1 MNKQTITPTVKET
14 EDGAI
19 TTHPAFGLVSVNRTH
34 TTGTR
39 LYASDLSHQEV
50 ITISFHESE
59 QIERDGYIRHRLGEG
74 RRKSPLLSVSLSPAQ
89 WAAMITSFGMGDGVP
104 CTLNSI
110 RTEGYQRL
118 PLIGHTESVRERYDR
133 QIKEA
138 ADRQLRRIQ
147 EHMDTLAALVAKG
160 KAGKKELAD
169 VYSGLASAV
178 NNLPGNLA
186 FTSELI
192 QENMDKIVA
201 SGKAELEAAA
211 LGVATRLGIQEI
223 SRLTALEAAAEGGK
237 PAEPVV
243 IPALNRKPGNGKTV
257 PFHNQDND
265 E

>member
-1 MNKQTITPTVKET
+1 MALETVTPTT
-14 EDGAI
+14 IEDDEAAGGG
-19 TTHPAFGLVSVNRTH
+19 TVTRHPAFGMVSVNRTH
-34 TTGTR
+34 STGTR
-39 LYASDLSHQEV
+39 LFASDLSHQEV
-50 ITISFHESE
+50 ITMSFHVAE
-59 QIERDGYIRHRLGEG
+59 QVEHDGTIRNRRD
-74 RRKSPLLSVSLSPAQ
+74 RRTGTLLSVSLSPAQ

-104 CTLNSI
+104 CTLNAI

-118 PLIGHTESVRERYDR
+118 PLIGHTESVRERYER

-138 ADRQLRRIQ
+138 AERQIRRIQ
-147 EHMDTLAALVAKG
+147 ENMDALAALVAKG

-211 LGVATRLGIQEI
+211 LGVATRLGVKEI
-223 SRLTALEAAAEGGK
+223 SRLAALEDKSGE
-237 PAEPVV
+237 
-243 IPALNRKPGNGKTV
+243 
-257 PFHNQDND
+257 D